1 MSIYK
6 GNHLWLENCP
16 EFWCFWISCCYR
28 LRCHSII
35 TSPHFLLWHHHNYDR
50 PCIIDAYLIHVF
62 NNTSN
67 FCFSVAGTRMKS
79 RKYFPPHSTMQS
91 FFSFSS
97 LLNHI
102 KIYIFWSLYFF
113 CIFCYFQFYQA
124 FSLVL
129 FFNLSYLFWS
139 VTLHLFYW
147 YKLFGLL

>member
-1 MSIYK
+1 MIIYK

-16 EFWCFWISCCYR
+16 EFWCFWISCYYR
-28 LRCHSII
+28 LRCHSVI

-50 PCIIDAYLIHVF
+50 PCIIDVYLIHVF

-102 KIYIFWSLYFF
+102 KIYIFLKPLLFLYILLFSVLPSFF
-113 CIFCYFQFYQA
+113 FSFIF
-124 FSLVL
+124 
-129 FFNLSYLFWS
+129 
-139 VTLHLFYW
+139 
-147 YKLFGLL
+147 